1 MLIRLLVSV
10 VVIYTGL
17 LTAVSAVHPVQKSWK
32 ALEGTVDTN
41 VLDQASAQELRYRLP
56 SYIVPTHYKLYLE
69 TQVHTGNRSY
79 SGSVDIHLDVQQQTK
94 TIYVHNRG
102 LRILSNE
109 LYSSDGGEN
118 VSFLETLRYTEDQ
131 EREFVI
137 FSIRR
142 AIAPARYI
150 LHLNFEG
157 QLRTDEDGFYMS
169 SYRDANG
176 TRRYLASTQFQA
188 ISARSAF
195 PCLDEP
201 ALKATVSI
209 EIKHHP
215 SYEAISNMPIYAIAG
230 DMDGYVVSFFET
242 TPRMSIY
249 LVAFM
254 VSDFEHT
261 SSEEGRQRVYARPN
275 AINQTLYA
283 LDAGVLIMDALDE
296 YLGLPYGD
304 FMPKVDQ
311 AALTQFSAGAM
322 ENWGLCK
329 YREEYLLYEPGVT
342 TFRSQTTI
350 TTIIAH
356 EYAHQWFGNVVTN
369 KWWSYLWLN
378 EGFATLYEYM
388 AADMAYPERQYSD
401 LFNVQ
406 VLQRVLITD
415 AEESTRPM
423 TFSRG
428 ATFYAIVSLF
438 DSIAYLKAGSVLQMF
453 RLLLSD
459 TAWRQMLRI
468 YLEGN
473 EFGAVSTDEFVDAM
487 AEVTDGLD
495 LLPAHVDAEAFVK
508 SWVEQAG
515 YPVLELRRTD
525 RGEILLSQDRFYSNK
540 IVNDDPTVWMIPY
553 TIMEQGDSLQ
563 GPFEYRWLTTK
574 AARVPISTPVDEW
587 ILANVNQVGFF
598 RVNYDTANWN
608 MLIQALMDETETI
621 PTLSRAQLVDDAF
634 HLARSNRIDL
644 LTTLE
649 LMRYLRHEREYP
661 PWEAANRAIN
671 YFYNRMRGQP
681 DFTLYQI
688 FVDTIIGDVFVT
700 LDINSVLPDETLF
713 DKYLRQVISTWACRM
728 EIESCL
734 TDTRIALER
743 EVSGDERV
751 HPDVSEVVYC
761 YGLRTSTTSAFQYLF
776 GKLQAS
782 ENRGERLVLINAL
795 GCTNDTEQL
804 NAYLLTAI
812 GGDLQVNFDLGER
825 TSVLT
830 SVLASREGV
839 DALSSFLIDN
849 YTYVLSTLGVNVLNN
864 LVQNIAARTNTPEEE
879 QMLNTLLQE
888 LQLVLPAG
896 NIAAARS
903 TASRNLAWPST
914 REGVTLSY
922 FLERYGV
929 QPA

>member
-1 MLIRLLVSV
+1 MRRSYHHSETRYADMLIRLLVSV
-10 VVIYTGL
+10 VAVVAGL
-17 LTAVSAVHPVQKSWK
+17 QTAVSAVHPVQQKWQK
-32 ALEGTVDTN
+32 LKGTIDPDALNQE
-41 VLDQASAQELRYRLP
+41 AAQELRYRLP
-56 SYIVPTHYKLYLE
+56 SYIVPTHYHLYLE

-79 SGSVDIHLDVQQQTK
+79 SGGVDIHLDVQRQTK

-102 LRILSNE
+102 LRITSNE
-109 LYSSDGGEN
+109 LYTSDGVGAN
-118 VSFLETLRYTEDQ
+118 VTFLETLRYTEDE
-131 EREFVI
+131 EREFTI

-142 AIAPARYI
+142 AIAPAQYI
-150 LHLNFEG
+150 LHLDFEG
-157 QLRTDEDGFYMS
+157 QLRNDEDGFYIS
-169 SYRDANG
+169 SYLDANG
-176 TRRYLASTQFQA
+176 TRRFLASTQFQA

-201 ALKATVSI
+201 ALKATVSL

-215 SYEAISNMPIYAIAG
+215 SYEAVANMPIFAIAG
-230 DMDGYVVSFFET
+230 DLDGNVITVFET
-242 TPRMSIY
+242 TPKMSIY

-254 VSDFEHT
+254 VSDFLYT

-275 AINQTLYA
+275 AINQTEYA
-283 LDAGVLIMDALDE
+283 LDAGVLIMNALDE
-296 YLGLPYGD
+296 YLGVPYSN

-378 EGFATLYEYM
+378 EGFATLYEFM

-415 AEESTRPM
+415 ADESTRPM

-428 ATFYAIVSLF
+428 ATFNAILSLF
-438 DSIAYLKAGSVLQMF
+438 DNVAYSKAGSVLQMF

-459 TAWRQMLRI
+459 SIWRQILTL
-468 YLEGN
+468 YLERN
-473 EFGAVSTDEFVDAM
+473 EFGAVSTDEFVAAM

-495 LLPAHVDAEAFVK
+495 LLPDNVDAESFVK

-515 YPVLELRRTD
+515 YPVLDFRRTD

-540 IVNDDPTVWMIPY
+540 IVNNDQTVWLIPY
-553 TIMEQGDSLQ
+553 TIMEQGDSPQ
-563 GPFEYRWLTTK
+563 GPFEWRWLTTK
-574 AARVPISTPVDEW
+574 ATRVPSTTPADEW
-587 ILANVNQVGFF
+587 ILANVNQAGFF

-608 MLIQALMDETETI
+608 LLIRALTEETETI

-634 HLARSNRIDL
+634 HLARVNRIDL

-649 LMRYLRHEREYP
+649 LMTYIRQEREYP
-661 PWEAANRAIN
+661 PWEAANRAIL
-671 YFYNRMRGQP
+671 YFNNRMRGQP
-681 DFTLYQI
+681 DYLLYQI
-688 FVDTIIGDVFVT
+688 FVDTLVGDVFLT
-700 LDINSVLPDETLF
+700 LDIDSVLPDETLF

-743 EVSGDERV
+743 EVSGEERV

-761 YGLRTSTTSAFQYLF
+761 YGLRTSTTNAFQYLF
-776 GKLQAS
+776 GKMQAS
-782 ENRGERLVLINAL
+782 DNRGERLVLINAL

-812 GGDLQVNFDLGER
+812 GGDLQVNYDLGER
-825 TSVLT
+825 LSVL
-830 SVLASREGV
+830 
-839 DALSSFLIDN
+839 
-849 YTYVLSTLGVNVLNN
+849 
-864 LVQNIAARTNTPEEE
+864 
-879 QMLNTLLQE
+879 
-888 LQLVLPAG
+888 
-896 NIAAARS
+896 
-903 TASRNLAWPST
+903 
-914 REGVTLSY
+914 
-922 FLERYGV
+922 
-929 QPA
+929 